1 MQKALLL
8 QPLLM
13 TCALPYIALAAA
25 SSVQRF
31 GSNFSDDL
39 RFGSNFSV
47 DMRYNQYMRMRE
59 SVKKIKPY

>member
-31 GSNFSDDL
+31 GSNFS
-39 RFGSNFSV
+39 V

-59 SVKKIKPY
+59 SVKQIKPY